1 MKTTQ
6 EMIEVMQAY
15 LRGGKNRIS
24 VWQYGLV
31 RMQSANMELEQYR
44 IQSKTKTKD
53 KVKRQRQ
60 IFCRLRQWMN
70 FWQRKESTE
79 T

>member
-15 LRGGKNRIS
+15 LRREKNRIS

-53 KVKRQRQ
+53 KVKDKDKV
-60 IFCRLRQWMN
+60 FAV
-70 FWQRKESTE
+70 
-79 T
+79 

>member
-6 EMIEVMQAY
+6 EMIDVMQAY
-15 LRGGKNRIS
+15 LRGKKNRIS

-53 KVKRQRQ
+53 EVKDKDKV
-60 IFCRLRQWMN
+60 FAV
-70 FWQRKESTE
+70 
-79 T
+79 